1 VSEPPDA
8 ERLRGGSG
16 IGRLG
21 QANRRART
29 PSRTRSAVEYAVFAL
44 LAFVPMLATM
54 PGAVSDDTKTY
65 LYLDPGRYIRQAVSL
80 WDPNVAL
87 GTVTHENIGYL
98 FPMGPFFWLFAEAH
112 VPVWVAQRLWM
123 GCLLFAAG
131 AGMLY
136 LCRVISLSGSG
147 RYVAALSFMF
157 TPYVLQ
163 YAGRISVILMPW
175 SGLPWMLAFVV
186 LGLRR
191 GGWKYPALFAL
202 VVALVS
208 GINASSIIYVVI
220 GPALW
225 LPFAVIVLREVTWRQ
240 VWSLV
245 WRTGLLSGLVSLWW
259 AAGLQVEAAYGVN
272 ILKYTETL
280 ESTSSASSP
289 VEALRGLGYWFF

>member
-1 VSEPPDA
+1 MSEPPDA

-16 IGRLG
+16 TGRLG
-21 QANRRART
+21 QAYGRART

-44 LAFVPMLATM
+44 LAFVPMLATQ
-54 PGAVSDDTKTY
+54 PGAVTDDTKTY

-136 LCRVISLSGSG
+136 LCRVVSLSGPG

-191 GGWKYPALFAL
+191 GGWKYPALFAW
-202 VVALVS
+202 
-208 GINASSIIYVVI
+208 
-220 GPALW
+220 W
-225 LPFAVIVLREVTWRQ
+225 LPL
-240 VWSLV
+240 
-245 WRTGLLSGLVSLWW
+245 
-259 AAGLQVEAAYGVN
+259 
-272 ILKYTETL
+272 
-280 ESTSSASSP
+280 
-289 VEALRGLGYWFF
+289 